1 MATPASQ
8 NVEAVGVTDEMTEA
22 LQAGTAH
29 ARAFYAGG
37 RSTLIDRISQGEW
50 ESWDGADELA
60 LVSDPDETS
69 LNDPSDRDLAA

>member
-8 NVEAVGVTDEMTEA
+8 NVDAVGVTDEMTEA

-37 RSTLIDRISQGEW
+37 RSTLIDQISQGEW
-50 ESWDGADELA
+50 DSSDGADELA
-60 LVSDPDETS
+60 LVSDPDGIS
-69 LNDPSDRDLAA
+69 LDDQSDRDLAA